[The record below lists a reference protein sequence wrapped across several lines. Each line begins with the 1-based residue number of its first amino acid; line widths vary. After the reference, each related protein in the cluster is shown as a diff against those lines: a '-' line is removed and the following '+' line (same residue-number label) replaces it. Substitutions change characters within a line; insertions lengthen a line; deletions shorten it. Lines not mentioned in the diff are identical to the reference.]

1 MKIVQSYSHLNGLE
15 FLQIHH
21 AALWAELQQI
31 VEDVPVPPYR
41 TSAARQNVESV
52 KLVFQQAFIH
62 HGWEQPSRDSDQ
74 VRADGNLVKDRV
86 AVKVQFGDALNTSDL
101 FAQHLVSYMRDEID
115 VGIEILPMKA
125 LQSQMSSGVAYYEGE
140 FIALSLRCTH
150 LGCSINWEENKKRF
164 ICPCHSSA
172 FDISGEVLNPPASRA
187 LDYYPVLIEKGVVKV
202 DIGTLKERKT
212 TGKDQFTYA

>member
-140 FIALSLRCTH
+140 FYNVIRNGRGVPSVPL
-150 LGCSINWEENKKRF
+150 
-164 ICPCHSSA
+164 
-172 FDISGEVLNPPASRA
+172 
-187 LDYYPVLIEKGVVKV
+187 VLIGIDV
-202 DIGTLKERKT
+202 
-212 TGKDQFTYA
+212 